1 MDAIR
6 QTLAERITELERQN
20 AERIQAIEDLWGR
33 LRSAEAKSAETL
45 KCFNIA
51 DATVAKMRTA
61 LDEIFMRVSYI
72 NIHGVGEQPEPT
84 GLPQPMRASPDEFKR
99 IWQEIGKLAGAAL
112 DETK

>member
-1 MDAIR
+1 M
-6 QTLAERITELERQN
+6 QN
-20 AERIQAIEDLWGR
+20 EFKR
-33 LRSAEAKSAETL
+33 LRIVGSPTFGRSKIGRNLEVFQYRRRHGRK
-45 KCFNIA
+45 
-51 DATVAKMRTA
+51 DAYGAGR
-61 LDEIFMRVSYI
+61 IFMRVSYI